1 MPGGINYSEV
11 TSNATAFSWTSTT
24 GVSNPAI
31 ANPVLSPQSTTTYT
45 VTGTLGTCTIQR
57 TVTVTVVP
65 GATANAGPDAIIIA
79 GDMYQMQAS
88 GTTGTYLWTPSTG
101 LSVTNILNP
110 TASPATTTTY
120 TLRITNS
127 QGCFATDDVTLTV
140 IPYCIKVMEA
150 FTPNGDGINERWLTV
165 MDPKFLNRMITGIPG
180 MEHTKENHCP
190 MALIIMSFHSSC

>member
-1 MPGGINYSEV
+1 M
-11 TSNATAFSWTSTT
+11 
-24 GVSNPAI
+24 
-31 ANPVLSPQSTTTYT
+31 
-45 VTGTLGTCTIQR
+45 
-57 TVTVTVVP
+57 P

-79 GDMYQMQAS
+79 GDVYQMQAS

-101 LSVTNILNP
+101 LSATNILNP

-150 FTPNGDGINERWLTV
+150 FTPNGDGINERWLITNGNCL
-165 MDPKFLNRMITGIPG
+165 LNAKAQVFNRYGSKVFESNDYRNTWDGTYEGKPLPDGTYYYVI
-180 MEHTKENHCP
+180 
-190 MALIIMSFHSSC
+190 SFQLLNGRQVILKGNLTILR